1 MSFADSNIGKK
12 REQDL
17 KITIQFKLAYLRLL
31 QTFSLM
37 LPVPQA
43 P

>member
-1 MSFADSNIGKK
+1 MSFADRDVGKE
-12 REQDL
+12 RVQDL
-17 KITIQFKLAYLRLL
+17 KITIQFKLAYLGLL
-31 QTFSLM
+31 QTFLLM